1 MSSIGGVTAVTDAKP
16 NDAQIAD
23 IAYKAGQTDIEA
35 AKLALEKSRNRHMH
49 DFTGNKVRD
58 RPAAGGAG

>member
-1 MSSIGGVTAVTDAKP
+1 MTDAKP